1 MAVFSSSEQAY
12 AVMKALLDRI
22 KEKDP
27 KAAQR
32 LANSR
37 LILRLRLR
45 QPEAEITINSRHNPL
60 EFEYGKSTLR
70 PDLDLE
76 ISADALHYILTGQL
90 RFSKV
95 LGSGQLKLH
104 GPVWRAF
111 VLEDLLKHLQSL
123 YPVVLREYG
132 IDPPLLNSGGS
143 PI

>member
-12 AVMKALLDRI
+12 AVMKTLLERI

-27 KAAQR
+27 KAAQK
-32 LANSR
+32 LVNSR

-45 QPEAEITINSRHNPL
+45 QPEAEITINARHNPL
-60 EFEYGKSTLR
+60 EFEYGKTTLR
-70 PDLDLE
+70 PDLELDV
-76 ISADALHYILTGQL
+76 SADALHYVLTGQL

-104 GPVWRAF
+104 GPVWKAF
-111 VLEDLLKHLQSL
+111 VLEDLLIHLQAL
-123 YPVVLREYG
+123 YPLVLHEYG

-143 PI
+143 TG